1 METCGIYKIVNKQ
14 NNKYYIGS
22 SSNVEKRW
30 YVHKTRLKNN
40 NHPNKYLQ
48 AAWNKYGE
56 ESFLFVI
63 EKCNISEDTLLA
75 EEQKF
80 LNTCNKELVY
90 NLTFEALG
98 GGADVLKKEYLLLD
112 NFGNIIKSFLG
123 GKDLANYLGFS
134 KQINYSNINKNK
146 LFKKMYRIVT
156 LDFYNQNKDLILS
169 WGKQEVKPILEKP
182 VLYRLYKSLEKNE
195 EILIRSYKDF
205 KKYIGSSTNKVKH
218 LFQTFNYFE
227 TRLAYHKKSGY
238 YINKENYIPDPYY
251 LK

>member
-22 SSNVEKRW
+22 SSNIEKRW
-30 YVHKTRLKNN
+30 YVHKTRLNNN

-56 ESFLFVI
+56 QCFLFVI
-63 EKCNISEDTLLA
+63 EKSNISEDILLI
-75 EEQKF
+75 EEQRF
-80 LNTCNKELVY
+80 LNNCNKKLVY

-123 GKDLANYLGFS
+123 GKDLAKYLGFS
-134 KQINYSNINKNK
+134 KQINYSNINKNR
-146 LFKKMYRIVT
+146 LFKKAYRIVT

-169 WGKQEVKPILEKP
+169 WGKQDLKPSLEKP
-182 VLYRLYKSLEKNE
+182 ILYRLYKSFEKDE
-195 EILIRSYKDF
+195 EILIYSSKEL
-205 KKYIGSSTNKVKH
+205 KKYIFAPPHKVEY
-218 LFQTFNYFE
+218 LFETFNYFK

-238 YINKENYIPDPYY
+238 YINKENYTPKPYY